1 MMMMLDE
8 PANKEPRKFIGR
20 CRLFVGN
27 VPSGM
32 TEEKFKELFK
42 DYGQT
47 HNAFFQGQKGFGLIS
62 LEFIHQA
69 QKAKMELD
77 GKVMEGASRPLRVR
91 FSSHPAALKIKNLAP
106 TITNEFLEKAFSMF
120 GKVERAVVAC
130 NEQGRSLCE
139 GVVEFERKNSA
150 LQALQRVNSGAF
162 LLTPGPRPI
171 IAEQV
176 EHRDEEDGFS
186 EETVKKNTDY
196 YRDREAVPRFAPDGT
211 FEAEF
216 SQRWKQ
222 LYDLEKQQRDQLENQ
237 IKEARERLL
246 EEETFAVKD
255 WQTQQLRR
263 ELEQRQQELDRM
275 ESMHQAER
283 ERREEM
289 RKRHMEDE
297 EMRMKQMGVRGGEPM
312 RGGGGGGGMSREEEM
327 RRRQQEEEF
336 MRREEMM
343 RMRGG
348 LRGGMMGPGGQRGDG
363 ILGAPGRGDG
373 LMGSPE
379 GMRRMKGEGSP
390 RPLMHGN
397 SGEPDNK
404 RSRWN

>member
-1 MMMMLDE
+1 MQM
-8 PANKEPRKFIGR
+8 ASKIGI
-20 CRLFVGN
+20 F
-27 VPSGM
+27 
-32 TEEKFKELFK
+32 
-42 DYGQT
+42 
-47 HNAFFQGQKGFGLIS
+47 HNLVS
-62 LEFIHQA
+62 N
-69 QKAKMELD
+69 
-77 GKVMEGASRPLRVR
+77 STLR
-91 FSSHPAALKIKNLAP
+91 
-106 TITNEFLEKAFSMF
+106 TT
-120 GKVERAVVAC
+120 
-130 NEQGRSLCE
+130 
-139 GVVEFERKNSA
+139 
-150 LQALQRVNSGAF
+150 
-162 LLTPGPRPI
+162 
-171 IAEQV
+171 
-176 EHRDEEDGFS
+176 
-186 EETVKKNTDY
+186 
-196 YRDREAVPRFAPDGT
+196 
-211 FEAEF
+211 
-216 SQRWKQ
+216 
-222 LYDLEKQQRDQLENQ
+222 
-237 IKEARERLL
+237 
-246 EEETFAVKD
+246 
-255 WQTQQLRR
+255 RR